1 MSALWAFGE
10 EGEQWWIYVEVFS
23 PGFHLLEETEIDQ
36 GLEIDGCGLSLGD
49 PCGDQVADPA
59 VGMDE
64 DHLGKKRRTRRTGKE
79 VQLLVEEFIS
89 GAMKRSEFCRS
100 RGLSPGTLRRHLEGG
115 KRGAR
120 QTPRLVAVE
129 LEEKTVPKPNAIE
142 VVLGRGR
149 RVEVRPGFDAAT
161 LQALIAVLERV

>member
-1 MSALWAFGE
+1 VDRKRPANR
-10 EGEQWWIYVEVFS
+10 IYQKLIAICEKM
-23 PGFHLLEETEIDQ
+23 
-36 GLEIDGCGLSLGD
+36 
-49 PCGDQVADPA
+49 
-59 VGMDE
+59 GMDE
-64 DHLGKKRRTRRTGKE
+64 NQVAKKRRARRSGKE
-79 VQLLVEEFIS
+79 VQRLVEEFIS
-89 GAMKRSEFCRS
+89 GGMKRSEFCRS

-115 KRGAR
+115 KQDGR

-129 LEEKTVPKPNAIE
+129 LQEKASQKANAIE